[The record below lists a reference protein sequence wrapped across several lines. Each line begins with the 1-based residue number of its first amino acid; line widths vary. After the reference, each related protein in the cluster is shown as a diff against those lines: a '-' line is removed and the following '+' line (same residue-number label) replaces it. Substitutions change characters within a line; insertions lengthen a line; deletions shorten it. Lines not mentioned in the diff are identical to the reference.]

1 MNITLRMDANELI
14 ERMYMDAT
22 ADELFD
28 FIKALDARVADYD
41 FTNKLKNYFVEEIQQ
56 EDILNTNE

>member
-1 MNITLRMDANELI
+1 MNITLRMDAKELI

-41 FTNKLKNYFVEEIQQ
+41 FTNKLKSYFVEEIQQ